1 MKTIKKCLEELD
13 KLKFSLEYRVN
24 TSKWNLVIFNEKLE
38 IIDELENDYLA
49 DLLFLFF
56 KEEINYKWENEFYN
70 LNLLLQLFYSNC
82 LDNNEF
88 NFYSI
93 DIFYEKENRTF
104 SENNKINNLKDLEYK
119 LLNMSDIIENFREN
133 CNEWLYEEKYPYEAR
148 GLSISDFIDIKRFNK
163 EI

>member
-1 MKTIKKCLEELD
+1 MKTIKECLEELD

-38 IIDELENDYLA
+38 IVEELENDYLA

-56 KEEINYKWENEFYN
+56 KEEINYKWEKEFYN
-70 LNLLLQLFYSNC
+70 LNPLLQLFYSNC

-104 SENNKINNLKDLEYK
+104 SENNKIKNLKDLEYK

-133 CNEWLYEEKYPYEAR
+133 CNEWLYEEKYPYEAK

>member
-1 MKTIKKCLEELD
+1 MKTINECLNELN

-24 TSKWNLVIFNEKLE
+24 ASKWNLVIFNKDLE

-56 KEEINYKWENEFYN
+56 KEEINYKWEKEFYN
-70 LNLLLQLFYSNC
+70 LNPFLQLFYSNC
-82 LDNNEF
+82 LDDNEF

-93 DIFYEKENRTF
+93 DIFYEKENRIF
-104 SENNKINNLKDLEYK
+104 SENNKIKNLKDLDYK

-133 CNEWLYEEKYPYEAR
+133 CNECLYEEKYPYEAR

>member
-1 MKTIKKCLEELD
+1 MKTIKECLEELD

-70 LNLLLQLFYSNC
+70 LNPLLQLFYSNC

>member
-70 LNLLLQLFYSNC
+70 LNPLLQLFYSNC

-133 CNEWLYEEKYPYEAR
+133 CNEWLYEEKYPYEDYQS
-148 GLSISDFIDIKRFNK
+148 LIS
-163 EI
+163 